1 MPDADLPQPDD
12 EWIEHALDAA
22 YLAGFMGAD
31 GRLTRAGLLVAPVL
45 ATAAEQL
52 ASLLLHR
59 GLLRSEVLAAYSGSG
74 ATVMAAARYYDDP
87 RRAALA
93 ADLLSPEDSPR

>member
-1 MPDADLPQPDD
+1 MPDDLPEADD
-12 EWIEHALDAA
+12 DWIEQALDAA
-22 YLAGFMGAD
+22 YLAGLMGAD
-31 GRLTRAGLLVAPVL
+31 GRLTRAGLLIAPVL

-52 ASLLLHR
+52 ASLLLRR

-93 ADLLSPEDSPR
+93 ADLLSPEDTPR